1 MKESLLFPA
10 IILISLVVVAYETNP
25 GIAPCLIPWALP
37 TWGWVLGLPSVG
49 HRMSHGGKSGS
60 GRDTVIR
67 NTPCQWISCSQSP
80 LVRSVKRDLGQRGRC
95 PWGFTKV
102 NVCWSALGDVWCW
115 APPRISSWI
124 AGFIQNLNSCTNGND
139 SWSSLA
145 LRETHYEIYFRVVP
159 LSTITTTIKQNIW
172 TDLFN
177 QQKSWIRQA

>member
-10 IILISLVVVAYETNP
+10 IILISLFVVAYETNP
-25 GIAPCLIPWALP
+25 GIASCLIPWALP

-102 NVCWSALGDVWCW
+102 NVCWSALGGVWCW

-124 AGFIQNLNSCTNGND
+124 AGFIQNLNFCTNGND

-159 LSTITTTIKQNIW
+159 LSTTTTTTTTTSDLRLWIKYLVYI
-172 TDLFN
+172 
-177 QQKSWIRQA
+177 

>member
-1 MKESLLFPA
+1 MKESLLFPT

-95 PWGFTKV
+95 PWGSTTVHVCCSAQFSAWYRAPPQIFSM
-102 NVCWSALGDVWCW
+102 VCWFHAKPQLTNRND
-115 APPRISSWI
+115 IWI
-124 AGFIQNLNSCTNGND
+124 
-139 SWSSLA
+139 WPSLA
-145 LRETHYEIYFRVVP
+145 LSLREIPT
-159 LSTITTTIKQNIW
+159 N
-172 TDLFN
+172 
-177 QQKSWIRQA
+177 

>member
-1 MKESLLFPA
+1 MKKSPVHGDHFDFPCCGGVWNEPRHCTLPYSLGTSNMGVSA
-10 IILISLVVVAYETNP
+10 
-25 GIAPCLIPWALP
+25 GP
-37 TWGWVLGLPSVG
+37 TQCWS
-49 HRMSHGGKSGS
+49 SHVTRWKSGS
-60 GRDTVIR
+60 GRDTVIMR
-67 NTPCQWISCSQSP
+67 MPCQWISCSQSP

-102 NVCWSALGDVWCW
+102 NVCWSVLGDVWCQ

-159 LSTITTTIKQNIW
+159 LSTTTTTTTTTITRK
-172 TDLFN
+172 
-177 QQKSWIRQA
+177 R